1 MGQVSRQD
9 FADLCGIDMD
19 SLRSYIS
26 RKKVIVHGDK
36 GKFIDT
42 TNPINKAFRDKR
54 KSALDSKKE
63 MQDIISRIPVNPRKG
78 KPDADVDDDYDDN
91 PMPESLSPEALLAL
105 FAGNKGG
112 RQGKG
117 DEDTESMQ
125 RYIRM
130 KIKGDGEL
138 VAAKVIKENIQIDKL
153 SGSLLPIDLVHN
165 IQEVYCK
172 TIFNSFENGCQ
183 NFASLICARLV
194 NGDMTLYTQ
203 LVGELMGILQKC
215 VDDAGR
221 QADEDIDRLIDT
233 FSVSRGRGEK

>member
-9 FADLCGIDMD
+9 FADLCGVDMD
-19 SLRSYIS
+19 SLRTYIS
-26 RKKVIVHGDK
+26 RKKVIVHGEK

-42 TNPINKAFRDKR
+42 SNPINKAFRDKR
-54 KSALDSKKE
+54 KSNADSKKE
-63 MQDIISRIPVNPRKG
+63 MQDIIARIPVNQRKG
-78 KPDADVDDDYDDN
+78 KPDSFNDDEDDDN
-91 PMPESLSPEALLAL
+91 PLPESLSPEALLAL

-117 DEDTESMQ
+117 GDDSESMQ
-125 RYIRM
+125 RYIKM

-138 VAAKVIKENIQIDKL
+138 VAAKVIKENIQIEKL
-153 SGSLLPIDLVHN
+153 SGSLLPIDLVHS

-172 TIFNSFENGCQ
+172 SIFNSFENGCQ

-203 LVGELMGILQKC
+203 LVGELMAILQKC

-221 QADEDIDRLIDT
+221 QAEDDIDRLIDE
-233 FSVSRGRGEK
+233 FSISKGRGEK